1 MGSSC
6 LIKTCTVKKAK
17 VGASFHRLPWKY
29 PSLYR
34 TLQRVFGENN
44 VRELTRWSRIC
55 SVHIGQLAPLA
66 ATDEVVQ
73 RLMEYYAWNAR
84 SYKRLFELSKQKEEL
99 GEKEN
104 QLQEEVE
111 DGKHAAEEGVVV
123 GSHWTLED
131 LIQSGLLAMSKN
143 KDRNLLLPEDE
154 GEDEG
159 EDAPGADGHCV
170 SGNQSEAS
178 AHSEDEFVDVDGSAE
193 QVSPGAPQL
202 TAAGDKSGHDVNPY
216 LLHMIAR
223 SLAAEK
229 TGDRSMIPDDS
240 AAGAM
245 DAARDPD
252 VGMEESLKKTG
263 CQDNSKK
270 TGCQDSSKKTG
281 CEEEQDIND
290 NHTKLGDSDALANGE
305 VQSRE
310 SEEPKDNKEVC
321 EESSSRKDE
330 GVEESE
336 SNKMDIEEAADSQV
350 DVEGS
355 EDEGKESSEDDED
368 KLVISEGN
376 ERGNEESNDENS
388 KEETPLP
395 AQKVPSRSPTPQ
407 RSEKRPAEDEAAP
420 GVPKKR
426 QRSLDEM
433 VSLDSFSTVSQVEGS
448 LGQVKRDLEAI
459 EFLLKQ
465 KEEEW
470 NTLLRL
476 QKRKEELYLRLVRK
490 RQVLLMKSGQEEKEE
505 EQEGKTDEEG
515 SGEGSG
521 NLLFLPQG
529 GYSSLGGPQ
538 LPLMMMSQLLSGS
551 QSPQSLQ
558 VLPQVVTTKEGS
570 RSSSN
575 NGNGNIS
582 VIDIHTSS
590 NKPGGEVPRI
600 SMSSEA
606 HNKLSKQ
613 LTSGLSLM
621 KPILPKPSGPQGSLS
636 NIPAA
641 LSTTPTGQGP
651 QGPTINVQ
659 QLIAAHRKEN
669 PNTPP
674 IRRATRGAWR
684 HRYDGDKRSSRE
696 QDRPPSVSSS
706 SSEAEM
712 RTSASAKGMLAMSDP
727 SVSYKDVLLRFAEL
741 TQIEK
746 QPGSPQISIFPVG
759 SSESSTRKSEG
770 SRESTPIAREQ
781 TPTSVPPTSLPTSKP
796 SLEGPSALAKLLLG
810 SQAGVT
816 SGGNVKMVGDATTN
830 SQYLTLSALLSGGST
845 TTVKEKS
852 SHSQSESRSKKS
864 SHHSEE
870 GSGNPKCQGCHKQR
884 AQFVCAGCGNQW
896 YCSRECQVAAWEE
909 HSEHCSN

>member
-29 PSLYR
+29 PSLFR

-55 SVHIGQLAPLA
+55 SLHIGQLAPLA

-99 GEKEN
+99 GEKEGS
-104 QLQEEVE
+104 LQ
-111 DGKHAAEEGVVV
+111 DGPPALLKDGAEEGPVV

-131 LIQSGLLAMSKN
+131 LISSGLLAMSRA
-143 KDRNLLLPEDE
+143 KDRMALVED
-154 GEDEG
+154 G
-159 EDAPGADGHCV
+159 EDAAGADGRSVV
-170 SGNQSEAS
+170 SSNRSEAS
-178 AHSEDEFVDVDGSAE
+178 AHSEDEFVDVDGPAE
-193 QVSPGAPQL
+193 QVSRAPPAL
-202 TAAGDKSGHDVNPY
+202 TAAGDESGHDVNQY

-223 SLAAEK
+223 SLAAPEEN
-229 TGDRSMIPDDS
+229 GDRSMIPDDS

-252 VGMEESLKKTG
+252 VGMDESLKKTG

-270 TGCQDSSKKTG
+270 TGCQDNPGKTG
-281 CEEEQDIND
+281 SEEEQDIND

-305 VQSRE
+305 VQSKERE
-310 SEEPKDNKEVC
+310 EVKDNNKEVS
-321 EESSSRKDE
+321 EESSNRKDE
-330 GVEESE
+330 GVEESD
-336 SNKMDIEEAADSQV
+336 NKMDTEEADDSQV

-376 ERGNEESNDENS
+376 ERGTEESNDENS
-388 KEETPLP
+388 KGETPLAP
-395 AQKVPSRSPTPQ
+395 QKAPSRSPTPQ
-407 RSEKRPAEDEAAP
+407 RSEKRPAEDEAAV

-570 RSSSN
+570 RSNSN

-781 TPTSVPPTSLPTSKP
+781 TPTSVPPTATLPTSKP

-870 GSGNPKCQGCHKQR
+870 GGGNPKCQGCHKQR

>member
-1 MGSSC
+1 
-6 LIKTCTVKKAK
+6 
-17 VGASFHRLPWKY
+17 
-29 PSLYR
+29 
-34 TLQRVFGENN
+34 
-44 VRELTRWSRIC
+44 
-55 SVHIGQLAPLA
+55 
-66 ATDEVVQ
+66 
-73 RLMEYYAWNAR
+73 
-84 SYKRLFELSKQKEEL
+84 
-99 GEKEN
+99 
-104 QLQEEVE
+104 
-111 DGKHAAEEGVVV
+111 
-123 GSHWTLED
+123 
-131 LIQSGLLAMSKN
+131 
-143 KDRNLLLPEDE
+143 
-154 GEDEG
+154 
-159 EDAPGADGHCV
+159 
-170 SGNQSEAS
+170 
-178 AHSEDEFVDVDGSAE
+178 
-193 QVSPGAPQL
+193 
-202 TAAGDKSGHDVNPY
+202 
-216 LLHMIAR
+216 
-223 SLAAEK
+223 
-229 TGDRSMIPDDS
+229 MIPDDS

-252 VGMEESLKKTG
+252 VGMDESLKKTG

-270 TGCQDSSKKTG
+270 TGCQDNPGKTG
-281 CEEEQDIND
+281 SEEEQDIND

-305 VQSRE
+305 VQSKERE
-310 SEEPKDNKEVC
+310 EVKDNNKEVS
-321 EESSSRKDE
+321 EESSNRKDE
-330 GVEESE
+330 GVEESD
-336 SNKMDIEEAADSQV
+336 NKMDTEEADDSQV

-376 ERGNEESNDENS
+376 ERGTEESNDENS
-388 KEETPLP
+388 KGETPLAP
-395 AQKVPSRSPTPQ
+395 QKAPSRSPTPQ
-407 RSEKRPAEDEAAP
+407 RSEKRPAEDEAAV

-570 RSSSN
+570 RSNSN

-674 IRRATRGAWR
+674 ISVKIPSNRRATRGAWR

-781 TPTSVPPTSLPTSKP
+781 TPTSVPPTASLPTSKP

-870 GSGNPKCQGCHKQR
+870 GGGNPKCQGCHKQR